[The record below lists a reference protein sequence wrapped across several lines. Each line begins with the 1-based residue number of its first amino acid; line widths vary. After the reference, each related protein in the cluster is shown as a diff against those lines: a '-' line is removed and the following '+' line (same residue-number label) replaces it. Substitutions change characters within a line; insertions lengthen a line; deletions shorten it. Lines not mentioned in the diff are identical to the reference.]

1 MDLKRRQFLTSSLAG
16 LGGAFSSNAVV
27 SQVLAKS
34 EEERQNS
41 SAPFST
47 DPLARVK
54 LTPNI
59 ETSRI
64 GMGTGMSGYNHS
76 AQLTRMDRT
85 KAENLIRHCYDSGVR
100 FFDCADLYGT
110 HEIISSTLKDKPRDS
125 YTISSKYWP
134 HPGGIEGN
142 PENESATDA
151 VKRFLHEL
159 HTDYLD
165 LIQIHCI
172 MKPNWEEDCKRIM
185 DELEECKEKGLVRGH
200 GISCHAVGAVASG
213 AECPWVDAMHIRLNA
228 TGARMDGTF
237 EENVE
242 AARKAKNN
250 GKGII
255 CMKLI
260 GEGTIRELEERQRSI
275 DAVVRSQAVDVY
287 IVGFEENWQV
297 DELITNIGN
306 SLNSMA
312 EEQKA

>member
-1 MDLKRRQFLTSSLAG
+1 MGIKRRQFLTSSLAG
-16 LGGAFSSNAVV
+16 LGTIGSNTLV
-27 SQVLAKS
+27 SQALA
-34 EEERQNS
+34 NS
-41 SAPFST
+41 DNEKQGNINAFST
-47 DPLARVK
+47 DPVARVK

-125 YTISSKYWP
+125 YTISTKLWP

-142 PENESATDA
+142 PENESAIDT
-151 VKRFLHEL
+151 VKRFLKEL

-172 MKPNWEEDCKRIM
+172 MKPNWEDDYKKIM
-185 DELEECKEKGLVRGH
+185 EEFEKCKEQGLIRGH
-200 GISCHAVGAVASG
+200 GISCHHVGAIQSG
-213 AECPWVDAMHIRLNA
+213 AECPWVDAMHIRLNT

-237 EENVE
+237 EENVQ
-242 AARKAKNN
+242 AAQKAKNN

-255 CMKLI
+255 CMKLV
-260 GEGTIRELEERQRSI
+260 GEGTMKELDERQRSI
-275 DAVVRSQAVDVY
+275 EAVVRSQVVDVY

-297 DELITNIGN
+297 DELILNVEN
-306 SLNSMA
+306 SLKVMA
-312 EEQKA
+312 QEK